1 MNIKAAIFDL
11 DGVICDTA
19 KYHYLAWRELA
30 QQLGFEFTLEH
41 NERLKGVSRMQS
53 LEILLSIGGIVCTNK
68 EKLEMANDKNERYR
82 SFILKMEPEE
92 ILPGVVGFLEE
103 LRSAGI
109 KIALGSA
116 SKNAM
121 TILERLKIT
130 HLFDV
135 IVDGTMVEQ
144 AKPAPDV
151 FLAGAEK
158 LGVMPWQCVVFED
171 AAAGIE
177 AALNAGMIAIGV
189 GNKSILKRAQA
200 VIAGFNNFSMVDMY
214 QLLFKASETYHP
226 N

>member
-1 MNIKAAIFDL
+1 MNLKAAIFDL

-30 QQLGFEFTLEH
+30 QQLGFEFTIEH
-41 NERLKGVSRMQS
+41 NERLKGVSRMES
-53 LEILLSIGGIVCTNK
+53 LEILLSIGGIVCSQA
-68 EKLEMANDKNERYR
+68 EKLEMANVKNERYR

-92 ILPGVVGFLEE
+92 ILPGVVGFLDE

-135 IVDGTMVEQ
+135 VVDGTMVSR

-151 FLAGAEK
+151 FLSGAER
-158 LGVMPWQCVVFED
+158 LGFMPWQCVVFED

-189 GNKSILKRAQA
+189 GEKKNLKRAKA
-200 VIAGFNNFSMVDMY
+200 VIPDFTNFTLVDLY
-214 QLLFKASETYHP
+214 QLLFKATESYHP